1 MNDTWQVQN
10 LKSPNKPCLNHF
22 FSSLN
27 YTFLFLLATL
37 PWKKIKLVDGSLV
50 CDGVVDLGVRKLEVV
65 DLGRWCED
73 ADCGSIHG
81 CG

>member
-1 MNDTWQVQN
+1 MS
-10 LKSPNKPCLNHF
+10 KS
-22 FSSLN
+22 
-27 YTFLFLLATL
+27 FLLL
-37 PWKKIKLVDGSLV
+37 SQPRLSLSFSNPPMEKNKLVDGSLV

-73 ADCGSIHG
+73 ADCGLTHG